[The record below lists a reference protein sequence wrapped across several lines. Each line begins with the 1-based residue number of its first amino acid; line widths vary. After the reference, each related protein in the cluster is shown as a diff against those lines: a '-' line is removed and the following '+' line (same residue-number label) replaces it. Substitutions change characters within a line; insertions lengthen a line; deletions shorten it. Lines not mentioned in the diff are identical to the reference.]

1 MSGSVAEQLAS
12 VRERVAAACARAGR
26 PVESVTL
33 VAVSKLK
40 PADLIREAYAAG
52 QRDFGEN
59 YAQELRDK
67 AAELADLDGLRWH
80 AIGALQTNK
89 VKYVARVAGAFHALD
104 RLEVARELSKRRDG
118 APPLPVYVEVNVGG
132 EATKSGLAPDALGA
146 FLDEVRAL
154 PGLQAVGLMALPPPT
169 EDEVRARADFQA
181 LRELAR
187 VHGLPGLSMG
197 TTHDFEWAIEEG
209 ATVVR
214 VGTAIFGERALKS
227 P

>member
-1 MSGSVAEQLAS
+1 MSGSVAERLAA

-40 PADLIREAYAAG
+40 PAALIREAYAAG

-67 AAELADLDGLRWH
+67 AAELADLEGLRWH
-80 AIGALQTNK
+80 AIGPLQTNK
-89 VKYVARVAGAFHALD
+89 VKYVARVAGGFHALD
-104 RLEVARELSKRRDG
+104 RLEVAKEMSKRREG
-118 APPLPVYVEVNVGG
+118 TSPLPCYVEVNVGG
-132 EATKSGLAPDALGA
+132 EDTKSGLEPGALGD
-146 FLDEVRAL
+146 FLAEARAL
-154 PGLQAVGLMALPPPT
+154 PGLQLVGLMSLPPPT
-169 EDEVRARADFQA
+169 DDEARARGYFQT

-187 VHGLPGLSMG
+187 THGLPGLSMG
-197 TTHDFEWAIEEG
+197 TTHDFELAIQEG

-214 VGTAIFGERALKS
+214 VGTAIFGERA
-227 P
+227 

>member
-1 MSGSVAEQLAS
+1 MSGSVAERLAS

-80 AIGALQTNK
+80 ALGALQTNK